1 MFEALQEAICRK
13 EIALAVVGLGYV
25 GLPVACR
32 FAQAGFPVVGL
43 ERDPEKVAR
52 IRQGQSPIGG
62 KEPGLAELLGEVL
75 RAGRLQVGSDYA
87 AARAARAVLIA
98 VETPVDEATH
108 RPAYAALRAALET
121 LGPHLSPGTL
131 VVVESTIA
139 PGTMSGL
146 VQPLLERAS
155 GLRAGKELYLAH
167 CPERVTPGRL
177 LHNLEHM
184 PRVVGG
190 MTPEATALAM
200 ALYRHIVRGD
210 LDGTD
215 ALTAEIVKTAE
226 NAYRDVQIA
235 FANEVALLC
244 ESLGADVWR
253 VRELVNKCPY
263 RDMHLPGA
271 GVGGHCL
278 PKDPWLLLANAP
290 EGFPARLIPAA
301 RAVNDGMPLHIAEL
315 VVEGLRAAGKEV
327 RGARVAVLGYAFL
340 ENSDDTRNSPS
351 AVLVRRLHELGA
363 EVVVHDPYVPG
374 YQGDIGERLLGCDVA
389 VVMVRHE
396 EYLRLEPR
404 EVAAWLAQP
413 PVVVDGRNVFSR
425 DAAEW
430 IYRGVGKPK
439 GGSRAIRPER

>member
-1 MFEALQEAICRK
+1 MSEALREAIRRR
-13 EIALAVVGLGYV
+13 EIPLAVIGLGYV

-32 FAQAGFPVVGL
+32 FAQAGFQVWGI
-43 ERDPEKVAR
+43 ERNTEKVEQ
-52 IRQGQSPIGG
+52 IRQGLSPIGG
-62 KEPGLAELLGEVL
+62 REPGLAELLAEVV
-75 RAGRLQVGSDYA
+75 RQGRLHASSDYA
-87 AARAARAVLIA
+87 ACRPARAILIA
-98 VETPVDEATH
+98 VETPVAEETH
-108 RPAYAALRAALET
+108 RPAYTALRAALES
-121 LGPHLSPGTL
+121 LGPHLSRDTL

-139 PGTMSGL
+139 PGTMAGL
-146 VQPLLERAS
+146 VQPLLEQSS
-155 GLRAGKELYLAH
+155 GLRAGEDFYLAH
-167 CPERVTPGRL
+167 CPERVTPGKL
-177 LHNLEHM
+177 LYNLENL

-190 MTPEATALAM
+190 MTPEAAALAVE
-200 ALYRHIVRGD
+200 LYRHIVRAD
-210 LDGTD
+210 LDATD

-278 PKDPWLLLANAP
+278 PKDPWLLIAHASP
-290 EGFPARLIPAA
+290 DFPPRIIPAA
-301 RAVNDGMPLHIAEL
+301 RAVNESMPLHVAGL

-351 AVLVRRLHELGA
+351 AALVRRLAELGA
-363 EVVVHDPYVPG
+363 EVVIHDPHVPE
-374 YQGDIGERLLGCDVA
+374 YRGDLEERLRGCDAA

-396 EYLRLEPR
+396 EYLRLDPQQL
-404 EVAAWLAQP
+404 AGWLNPP
-413 PVVVDGRNVFSR
+413 PVVVDGRHVFPAG
-425 DAAEW
+425 AARW
-430 IYRGVGKPK
+430 IYLGVGSP
-439 GGSRAIRPER
+439 RPDLRRLR